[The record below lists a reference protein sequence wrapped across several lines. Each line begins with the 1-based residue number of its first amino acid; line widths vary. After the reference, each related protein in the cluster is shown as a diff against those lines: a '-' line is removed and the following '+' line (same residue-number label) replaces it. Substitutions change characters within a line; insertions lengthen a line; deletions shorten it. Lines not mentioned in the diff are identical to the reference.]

1 MTRSGPLA
9 AVIAVIVSAT
19 LAGCARNGPPA
30 PLTFPGA
37 QGAQTA
43 PETPAKPASPTK
55 TASPPPGQAQGQAP
69 IQARQEHSSHP
80 SQITVEKGDTLYTI
94 SRRYDVPLRS
104 IIDANHLDPPFQ
116 VAAGTKLDLPQER
129 FHVVKQGDTLY
140 GIARLYGVE
149 VSGLASLNRLNPPY
163 ALRTGET
170 LFLPATVEP
179 PDRSTTA
186 VAGAPDST
194 ETPGAPGP
202 KPDNT
207 PGAPPEKP
215 GQPNTATA
223 TPTPEPTKP
232 PPPRVGKGFDWPV
245 QGKIIERYGTGANGT
260 HNDGINI
267 AAKAGEPV
275 RAADAGVVAYAGNE
289 LRGYGNLV
297 LIKHAGGYMTAYA
310 HNSQLLVKRG
320 DVVKRGQE
328 IAKAGSTGTVD
339 TPQVHF
345 EIRLGTRA
353 IDPTGLLPSVQ
364 ASAR

>member
-9 AVIAVIVSAT
+9 AVIVVILSAA

-37 QGAQTA
+37 ETK
-43 PETPAKPASPTK
+43 PETPAKPGTQAK
-55 TASPPPGQAQGQAP
+55 TASPPPAQTPA
-69 IQARQEHSSHP
+69 QARQEHLSHP

-149 VSGLASLNRLNPPY
+149 VSALASLNRLNAPY
-163 ALRTGET
+163 ALRAGET
-170 LFLPATVEP
+170 LFLPATVEQ

-186 VAGAPDST
+186 VAGAPDSNVAP
-194 ETPGAPGP
+194 EAPGP
-202 KPDNT
+202 KPGNT

-215 GQPNTATA
+215 GQPSTTTTA
-223 TPTPEPTKP
+223 PSPEPTKP

-245 QGKIIERYGTGANGT
+245 QGKIVERYGTGPNGT

-267 AAKAGEPV
+267 AARQGEPV

-297 LIKHAGGYMTAYA
+297 LIKHSGGYMTAYA

-320 DVVKRGQE
+320 DIVKRGQE

-339 TPQVHF
+339 SPQVHF
-345 EIRLGTRA
+345 EIRQGTRA
-353 IDPTGLLPSVQ
+353 IDPTTLLPSVQ
-364 ASAR
+364 ASR

>member
-9 AVIAVIVSAT
+9 AVIAVIVSAA

-30 PLTFPGA
+30 PLSFPGA
-37 QGAQTA
+37 ETK
-43 PETPAKPASPTK
+43 PEAPAKPAPQTK
-55 TASPPPGQAQGQAP
+55 ATSPPPT
-69 IQARQEHSSHP
+69 QARQEHLSHP

-149 VSGLASLNRLNPPY
+149 VSALASLNRLNPPY
-163 ALRTGET
+163 GLRAGET

-194 ETPGAPGP
+194 EAPGP

-215 GQPNTATA
+215 GQPSIATTA
-223 TPTPEPTKP
+223 PPPEPIKRL
-232 PPPRVGKGFDWPV
+232 PPRVGKGFDWPV
-245 QGKIIERYGTGANGT
+245 QGRIIERYGTGPNGT

-267 AAKAGEPV
+267 AARPGEPV

-297 LIKHAGGYMTAYA
+297 LIKHSGGYMTAYA
-310 HNSQLLVKRG
+310 HNSKLLVKRG
-320 DVVKRGQE
+320 EVVKRGQE

-339 TPQVHF
+339 SPQVHF
-345 EIRLGTRA
+345 EIRQGSRA
-353 IDPTGLLPSVQ
+353 IDPTNLLPSLQ
-364 ASAR
+364 ASSR